1 MLFLELGC
9 IPLREIIRERRL
21 GFLHYI
27 LNEDEES
34 MVNKFFK
41 SQLKNKTKKD
51 WVNSVLDDLESL
63 GLADLSWE
71 HIRSMKKGI
80 FMNMVKEKI
89 ELKAFENLQ
98 KKKKSHSKA
107 KQLNHNAIKMQKYL
121 QANQTNIKREEAQL
135 IFQLRCKVTEVKVNL
150 KGS

>member
-1 MLFLELGC
+1 M
-9 IPLREIIRERRL
+9 
-21 GFLHYI
+21 
-27 LNEDEES
+27 
-34 MVNKFFK
+34 
-41 SQLKNKTKKD
+41 
-51 WVNSVLDDLESL
+51 NSVLDDLESL

-98 KKKKSHSKA
+98 KKKKSHSKV

-135 IFQLRCKVTEVKVNL
+135 IFQ
-150 KGS
+150 